1 MHQRR
6 LLMAAALDGLY
17 QANQPGGLPVD
28 VNDNIGTQ
36 LVGKIDFNRIG
47 LMGHSRGGDA
57 VSSFLAYNRTR
68 PAPGRRYTIR
78 AVLALAP
85 VDYER
90 SAPSGVVYDMTAG
103 LCDGDVSNN
112 QGTRMYSRS
121 LHID

>member
-28 VNDNIGTQ
+28 VNDNIGTS
-36 LVGKIDFNRIG
+36 LVGKIDFSRIG

-57 VSSFLAYNRTR
+57 VTSFLDYKRTP
-68 PAPGRRYTIR
+68 PAPGRRYHIR
-78 AVLALAP
+78 AVIALAP

-90 SAPSGVVYDMTAG
+90 RAPYGVVYAMEAG

-112 QGTRMYSRS
+112 QGT
-121 LHID
+121 